1 MIRFFFIVNRSCKTR
16 YAKYYQTIQ
25 DTPAFEL
32 EIARKCITRKQNQTL
47 FFQLDEYKIVY
58 RVYASLY
65 FIIGCDLDDNE
76 FSMLELIQLC
86 VETMNQTFEKATE
99 LDLVFNLEKVH
110 MIIDE
115 VIAKGLI
122 LETNQQRL
130 LNFMGS
136 LYSI

>member
-1 MIRFFFIVNRSCKTR
+1 
-16 YAKYYQTIQ
+16 
-25 DTPAFEL
+25 
-32 EIARKCITRKQNQTL
+32 
-47 FFQLDEYKIVY
+47 
-58 RVYASLY
+58 
-65 FIIGCDLDDNE
+65 
-76 FSMLELIQLC
+76 MLELIQLC